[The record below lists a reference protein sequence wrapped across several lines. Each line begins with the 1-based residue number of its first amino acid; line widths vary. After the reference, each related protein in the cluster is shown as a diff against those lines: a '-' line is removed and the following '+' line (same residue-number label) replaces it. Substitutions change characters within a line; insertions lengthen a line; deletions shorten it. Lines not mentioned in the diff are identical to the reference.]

1 MINKNFEYYIG
12 TTETAYVE
20 NNISIRVLDEYQKE
34 FEVPLLP
41 VHKEYMRH
49 MYGGKTEPIDLYAD
63 WLLTTIHNEIFSNR
77 AFFTDDF
84 NIIDTPANI
93 PETDALKLIEILRR
107 ASINYGLVIRRLSST
122 SFSTQWKKHYLTT
135 TNIRLKNIRG
145 ADQYRIQLRR
155 AMQNEILKYIRPGL
169 SNYTRD
175 VWEIYYTYALED
187 EERTDPA
194 GKYAVKP
201 SIRYELEK
209 KKIDK
214 EDCFDEL
221 SL

>member
-20 NNISIRVLDEYQKE
+20 DNITRKALDEYKKE
-34 FEVPLLP
+34 FGVPLLT
-41 VHKEYMRH
+41 VHKEFMRH
-49 MYGGKTEPIDLYAD
+49 RYGGKVEPVDLYAD

-84 NIIDTPANI
+84 NVIDTPVDI
-93 PETDALKLIEILRR
+93 SETDALKLIEILRR

-122 SFSTQWKKHYLTT
+122 SFSTQWKKQYLTT
-135 TNIRLKNIRG
+135 TNIRLKDIIG
-145 ADQYRIQLRR
+145 ADQYRIQLRS

-169 SNYTRD
+169 SNYTKD
-175 VWEIYYTYALED
+175 VWEIYYTYGLED
-187 EERTDPA
+187 EERTDPS
-194 GKYAVKP
+194 GKYGVKP
-201 SIRYELEK
+201 SVYYALTK
-209 KKIDK
+209 QKTDK
-214 EDCFDEL
+214 EECFDEL

>member
-20 NNISIRVLDEYQKE
+20 DNISRKALDEYKKE
-34 FEVPLLP
+34 FGAPLIQ
-41 VHKEYMRH
+41 VHKEFMRH
-49 MYGGKTEPIDLYAD
+49 KYGGSSEAIDLYAN

-77 AFFTDDF
+77 AFFTEDF
-84 NIIDTPANI
+84 NIIETPPGI
-93 PETDALKLIEILRR
+93 SETDALKLIAILRR
-107 ASINYGLVIRRLSST
+107 ASANYGLVIRKLSGT
-122 SFSTQWKKHYLTT
+122 SFSTEWKKQYLTT
-135 TNIRLKNIRG
+135 TGLKFMGYKG
-145 ADQYRIQLRR
+145 ADAYKNVLKIK
-155 AMQNEILKYIRPGL
+155 MQSEILNHIRPGL

-175 VWEIYYTYALED
+175 VWEIYYTDGLED

-194 GKYAVKP
+194 GKYGIKP
-201 SIRYELEK
+201 SILYCHQ
-209 KKIDK
+209 KIKLDK